1 MKRMMK
7 RLLPVL
13 MAIAPLTICAQ
24 KVYEL
29 KDISGKVQVNVIV
42 NDKNVEYSVL
52 HDNDVMVAPSP
63 IFMKLTD
70 GTAFGLNP
78 KVKKISRRS
87 VNETIYP
94 PIYKKKSIKDQFNEL
109 TIDFKGGYSLVFRAY
124 EDGAAYRFVSE
135 LKKPFMVESEQA
147 SFCFPNDPKVFVASP
162 KGRMN
167 EGKKDPFYSSF
178 QNTYLE
184 TALSAWDKEQIAF
197 LPVLVEG
204 KNGKKICITEADLMN
219 YPGMYVKHGEHGY
232 SLDGIF
238 AAYPKTIVDEVR
250 GLKGVVKSREPYI
263 ARVEGN
269 TAFPWRVMVIAKDDA
284 ELLCNDMVYKLAT
297 PAQFTDFSWIKPGK
311 VAWDWWNDWNLY
323 NVDFRA
329 GINNETYKYYIDF
342 ASESTG
348 KYGVVFLLH
357 GWGGNQSSW
366 GPSGLNI
373 QSIADAQTSNGSI
386 RPLIYIMPEGFNS
399 YFCNRYDGK
408 FNYMDMFI
416 NELVP
421 LIDKR
426 FRTTAS
432 KTERAVA
439 GFSMGGFGALSIAS
453 QHPETFSVSIG
464 LSPSLNTDEQYIS
477 LSQDG
482 WNLQWGNNFGGSGQ
496 TGTGRL
502 TSYYKS
508 QCPLHFFKDK
518 PSSTFQTVRYYIDCG
533 DDEERLYAG
542 NGELHSLL
550 RDKNI
555 KHEYRVRNGAHT
567 DSYWRE
573 SMKEALPF
581 IERSF
586 KGENYPQET
595 LKKFTE
601 ELHATNKNIKVGNSN
616 IELWL
621 PDDYNSELTYKVLY
635 YSKGEGN
642 VNLTTEKVAVALD
655 SLMQI
660 KRMII
665 AGFDVKEVIQNEISF
680 STITDAIEKTIHT
693 ESNADFRLG
702 LAYGSEADYLYKQSS
717 GNTPAINFF
726 FAEDAGINNLSDE
739 NLAKIYYLDITDGGS
754 NYNSMLTLFNGLR
767 DAEVPVQYRVRN
779 GLDSEQSAQT
789 GIYSMS
795 YYIGE
800 QLIKK

>member
-342 ASESTG
+342 ASKFGIEYVILDEGWAVPGKADLFEVIPEIDLKELISYAKSKNVDLILWAGYRAFEKDMDRVCKHYAAMGIKGFKIDFMDRDDQQVVEFNRKAAETG
-348 KYGVVFLLH
+348 AKYKLLIDLH
-357 GWGGNQSSW
+357 GTFK
-366 GPSGLNI
+366 PTGLQRTYPNTI
-373 QSIADAQTSNGSI
+373 NFEGVHGLEEMKWAEPGTDQVIYDVTAPFI
-386 RPLIYIMPEGFNS
+386 RM
-399 YFCNRYDGK
+399 
-408 FNYMDMFI
+408 
-416 NELVP
+416 
-421 LIDKR
+421 
-426 FRTTAS
+426 
-432 KTERAVA
+432 VA
-439 GFSMGGFGALSIAS
+439 GPLDYTQGAMNNVIMKNFHAVYTEPMSQGTRCRQLALYTIFDSPINMLCDAPTNYLKEEECTKFIAAIPTVWN
-453 QHPETFSVSIG
+453 QTLP
-464 LSPSLNTDEQYIS
+464 IS
-477 LSQDG
+477 G
-482 WNLQWGNNFGGSGQ
+482 
-496 TGTGRL
+496 
-502 TSYYKS
+502 
-508 QCPLHFFKDK
+508 
-518 PSSTFQTVRYYIDCG
+518 
-533 DDEERLYAG
+533 
-542 NGELHSLL
+542 
-550 RDKNI
+550 
-555 KHEYRVRNGAHT
+555 
-567 DSYWRE
+567 
-573 SMKEALPF
+573 
-581 IERSF
+581 
-586 KGENYPQET
+586 
-595 LKKFTE
+595 
-601 ELHATNKNIKVGNSN
+601 KVGEH
-616 IELWL
+616 IVMAREKDGIWYVGGLTDWL
-621 PDDYNSELTYKVLY
+621 KSICLSWVMVSSMQKYLEMVSMPIVL
-635 YSKGEGN
+635 G
-642 VNLTTEKVAVALD
+642 
-655 SLMQI
+655 
-660 KRMII
+660 
-665 AGFDVKEVIQNEISF
+665 
-680 STITDAIEKTIHT
+680 KTI
-693 ESNADFRLG
+693 SV
-702 LAYGSEADYLYKQSS
+702 K
-717 GNTPAINFF
+717 
-726 FAEDAGINNLSDE
+726 
-739 NLAKIYYLDITDGGS
+739 
-754 NYNSMLTLFNGLR
+754 
-767 DAEVPVQYRVRN
+767 
-779 GLDSEQSAQT
+779 
-789 GIYSMS
+789 
-795 YYIGE
+795 
-800 QLIKK
+800 

>member
-94 PIYKKKSIKDQFNEL
+94 PIYKKKSIKDLFNEL

-342 ASESTG
+342 ASKFGIEYVILDEGWAVPGKADLFEVIPEIDLKELISYAKSKNVDLILWAGYRAFEKDMDRVCKHYAAMGIKGFKIDFMDRDDQQVVEFNRKAAETG
-348 KYGVVFLLH
+348 AKYKLLIDLHGTFKPTGLQRTYPNTINFEGVHGLEEMKWAEPGTDQVIYDVTAPFIRMVAGPLDYTQGAMNNVIMKNFHAVYTEPMSQGTRCRQLALYTIFDSPINMLCDAPTNYLKEENVRSLSLPFLLY
-357 GWGGNQSSW
+357 G
-366 GPSGLNI
+366 
-373 QSIADAQTSNGSI
+373 I
-386 RPLIYIMPEGFNS
+386 R
-399 YFCNRYDGK
+399 
-408 FNYMDMFI
+408 
-416 NELVP
+416 
-421 LIDKR
+421 
-426 FRTTAS
+426 
-432 KTERAVA
+432 
-439 GFSMGGFGALSIAS
+439 
-453 QHPETFSVSIG
+453 
-464 LSPSLNTDEQYIS
+464 
-477 LSQDG
+477 
-482 WNLQWGNNFGGSGQ
+482 
-496 TGTGRL
+496 
-502 TSYYKS
+502 
-508 QCPLHFFKDK
+508 HF
-518 PSSTFQTVRYYIDCG
+518 Q
-533 DDEERLYAG
+533 
-542 NGELHSLL
+542 
-550 RDKNI
+550 
-555 KHEYRVRNGAHT
+555 
-567 DSYWRE
+567 
-573 SMKEALPF
+573 
-581 IERSF
+581 
-586 KGENYPQET
+586 
-595 LKKFTE
+595 
-601 ELHATNKNIKVGNSN
+601 
-616 IELWL
+616 
-621 PDDYNSELTYKVLY
+621 
-635 YSKGEGN
+635 
-642 VNLTTEKVAVALD
+642 
-655 SLMQI
+655 
-660 KRMII
+660 
-665 AGFDVKEVIQNEISF
+665 
-680 STITDAIEKTIHT
+680 
-693 ESNADFRLG
+693 
-702 LAYGSEADYLYKQSS
+702 
-717 GNTPAINFF
+717 
-726 FAEDAGINNLSDE
+726 
-739 NLAKIYYLDITDGGS
+739 
-754 NYNSMLTLFNGLR
+754 
-767 DAEVPVQYRVRN
+767 
-779 GLDSEQSAQT
+779 
-789 GIYSMS
+789 
-795 YYIGE
+795 
-800 QLIKK
+800 

>member
-342 ASESTG
+342 ASKFGIEYVILDEGWAVPGKADLFEVIPEIDLKELISYAKSKNVDLILWAGYRAFEKDMDRVCKHYAAMGIKGFKIDFMDRDDQQAVEFNRTAAETG
-348 KYGVVFLLH
+348 AKYKLLIDLH
-357 GWGGNQSSW
+357 GTFK
-366 GPSGLNI
+366 PTGLQRTYPNTI
-373 QSIADAQTSNGSI
+373 NFEGVHGLEEMKWAEPGTDQVIYDVTAPFI
-386 RPLIYIMPEGFNS
+386 RM
-399 YFCNRYDGK
+399 
-408 FNYMDMFI
+408 
-416 NELVP
+416 
-421 LIDKR
+421 
-426 FRTTAS
+426 
-432 KTERAVA
+432 VA
-439 GFSMGGFGALSIAS
+439 GPLDYTQGAMNNVIMKNFHAVYTEPMS
-453 QHPETFSVSIG
+453 Q
-464 LSPSLNTDEQYIS
+464 
-477 LSQDG
+477 
-482 WNLQWGNNFGGSGQ
+482 
-496 TGTGRL
+496 GTRCRQL
-502 TSYYKS
+502 A
-508 QCPLHFFKDK
+508 
-518 PSSTFQTVRYYIDCG
+518 
-533 DDEERLYAG
+533 LY
-542 NGELHSLL
+542 
-550 RDKNI
+550 
-555 KHEYRVRNGAHT
+555 
-567 DSYWRE
+567 
-573 SMKEALPF
+573 
-581 IERSF
+581 
-586 KGENYPQET
+586 
-595 LKKFTE
+595 
-601 ELHATNKNIKVGNSN
+601 
-616 IELWL
+616 
-621 PDDYNSELTYKVLY
+621 
-635 YSKGEGN
+635 
-642 VNLTTEKVAVALD
+642 
-655 SLMQI
+655 
-660 KRMII
+660 
-665 AGFDVKEVIQNEISF
+665 
-680 STITDAIEKTIHT
+680 TI
-693 ESNADFRLG
+693 L
-702 LAYGSEADYLYKQSS
+702 
-717 GNTPAINFF
+717 
-726 FAEDAGINNLSDE
+726 
-739 NLAKIYYLDITDGGS
+739 
-754 NYNSMLTLFNGLR
+754 
-767 DAEVPVQYRVRN
+767 
-779 GLDSEQSAQT
+779 
-789 GIYSMS
+789 
-795 YYIGE
+795 
-800 QLIKK
+800 

>member
-342 ASESTG
+342 ASKFGIE
-348 KYGVVFLLH
+348 YVILDE
-357 GWGGNQSSW
+357 GWAVPGN
-366 GPSGLNI
+366 
-373 QSIADAQTSNGSI
+373 A
-386 RPLIYIMPEGFNS
+386 
-399 YFCNRYDGK
+399 
-408 FNYMDMFI
+408 
-416 NELVP
+416 
-421 LIDKR
+421 
-426 FRTTAS
+426 
-432 KTERAVA
+432 
-439 GFSMGGFGALSIAS
+439 
-453 QHPETFSVSIG
+453 
-464 LSPSLNTDEQYIS
+464 
-477 LSQDG
+477 
-482 WNLQWGNNFGGSGQ
+482 
-496 TGTGRL
+496 
-502 TSYYKS
+502 YY
-508 QCPLHFFKDK
+508 
-518 PSSTFQTVRYYIDCG
+518 V
-533 DDEERLYAG
+533 
-542 NGELHSLL
+542 
-550 RDKNI
+550 
-555 KHEYRVRNGAHT
+555 
-567 DSYWRE
+567 
-573 SMKEALPF
+573 MK
-581 IERSF
+581 
-586 KGENYPQET
+586 
-595 LKKFTE
+595 
-601 ELHATNKNIKVGNSN
+601 
-616 IELWL
+616 
-621 PDDYNSELTYKVLY
+621 
-635 YSKGEGN
+635 
-642 VNLTTEKVAVALD
+642 
-655 SLMQI
+655 
-660 KRMII
+660 
-665 AGFDVKEVIQNEISF
+665 
-680 STITDAIEKTIHT
+680 
-693 ESNADFRLG
+693 
-702 LAYGSEADYLYKQSS
+702 
-717 GNTPAINFF
+717 
-726 FAEDAGINNLSDE
+726 
-739 NLAKIYYLDITDGGS
+739 
-754 NYNSMLTLFNGLR
+754 
-767 DAEVPVQYRVRN
+767 
-779 GLDSEQSAQT
+779 
-789 GIYSMS
+789 
-795 YYIGE
+795 
-800 QLIKK
+800 

>member
-342 ASESTG
+342 ASKFGIEYVILDEGWAVPGKADLFEVIPEIDLKELISYAKSKNVDLILWAGYRAFEKDMDRVCKHYAAMGIKGFKIDFMDRDDQQVVEFNRKAAETG
-348 KYGVVFLLH
+348 AKYKLLIDLH
-357 GWGGNQSSW
+357 GTFK
-366 GPSGLNI
+366 PTGLQRTYPNTI
-373 QSIADAQTSNGSI
+373 NFEGVHGLEEMKWAEPGTDQVIYDVTAPFI
-386 RPLIYIMPEGFNS
+386 RM
-399 YFCNRYDGK
+399 
-408 FNYMDMFI
+408 
-416 NELVP
+416 
-421 LIDKR
+421 
-426 FRTTAS
+426 
-432 KTERAVA
+432 VA
-439 GFSMGGFGALSIAS
+439 GPLDYTQGAMNNVIMKNFHAVYTEPMSQGTRCRQLALYTIFDSPINMLCDAPTNYLKEEECTKFIAAIPTVWN
-453 QHPETFSVSIG
+453 QTLP
-464 LSPSLNTDEQYIS
+464 IS
-477 LSQDG
+477 G
-482 WNLQWGNNFGGSGQ
+482 
-496 TGTGRL
+496 
-502 TSYYKS
+502 
-508 QCPLHFFKDK
+508 
-518 PSSTFQTVRYYIDCG
+518 
-533 DDEERLYAG
+533 
-542 NGELHSLL
+542 
-550 RDKNI
+550 
-555 KHEYRVRNGAHT
+555 
-567 DSYWRE
+567 
-573 SMKEALPF
+573 
-581 IERSF
+581 
-586 KGENYPQET
+586 
-595 LKKFTE
+595 
-601 ELHATNKNIKVGNSN
+601 KVGEH
-616 IELWL
+616 I
-621 PDDYNSELTYKVLY
+621 VM
-635 YSKGEGN
+635 
-642 VNLTTEKVAVALD
+642 AV
-655 SLMQI
+655 SY
-660 KRMII
+660 
-665 AGFDVKEVIQNEISF
+665 
-680 STITDAIEKTIHT
+680 TH
-693 ESNADFRLG
+693 
-702 LAYGSEADYLYKQSS
+702 
-717 GNTPAINFF
+717 
-726 FAEDAGINNLSDE
+726 
-739 NLAKIYYLDITDGGS
+739 
-754 NYNSMLTLFNGLR
+754 LTL
-767 DAEVPVQYRVRN
+767 P
-779 GLDSEQSAQT
+779 T
-789 GIYSMS
+789 T
-795 YYIGE
+795 
-800 QLIKK
+800 